1 MTNFIT
7 WVLWNK
13 FEPTITMFTTAL
25 KPPLTQFP
33 KSWQTFSKLPIMRR
47 KIWVFGKLQAPKIE
61 CSFSTFLSWLDFWKR
76 LFTFGSLFLVQFSL
90 QGKFNLDLSFTFLA
104 FLHDWITNESV
115 FVVFLILIC
124 FTGCQVYVCFVQW
137 NTLYII
143 SLGCIE
149 LSNTFFKV
157 DWLQST
163 VP

>member
-1 MTNFIT
+1 M
-7 WVLWNK
+7 
-13 FEPTITMFTTAL
+13 
-25 KPPLTQFP
+25 
-33 KSWQTFSKLPIMRR
+33 S
-47 KIWVFGKLQAPKIE
+47 FGNLQAPKIE
-61 CSFSTFLSWLDFWKR
+61 CSFLTFLSWLDFWKR
-76 LFTFGSLFLVQFSL
+76 LFTFGSLYLVQFSL

-157 DWLQST
+157 DWRGGSLVIVSKFT
-163 VP
+163 WIECERKITIHYLCERKIFAYHFSKIFMI